1 MAAIDFIP
9 DRLNV
14 RPVVWRGFTVGEL
27 GVATLCGAGLGLV
40 TAVFMAPFA
49 GWIAF
54 PMLVIL
60 MPLPVA
66 WFSGEWLM
74 RYKRNK
80 PDNYLWQHV
89 ILLLARVTGST
100 EGNCRYGGYRFFTD
114 CPCREIRR
122 TRRCR

>member
-27 GVATLCGAGLGLV
+27 GVAALCGAGLGLV
-40 TAVFMAPFA
+40 TAVFVAPFA

-89 ILLLARVTGST
+89 ILLLARVT
-100 EGNCRYGGYRFFTD
+100 
-114 CPCREIRR
+114 
-122 TRRCR
+122 

>member
-1 MAAIDFIP
+1 MAA
-9 DRLNV
+9 
-14 RPVVWRGFTVGEL
+14 
-27 GVATLCGAGLGLV
+27 LCGSGLGLV
-40 TAVFMAPFA
+40 TAVFVAPIA

-66 WFSGEWLM
+66 WFSGEWLI

-100 EGNCRYGGYRFFTD
+100 EGSCRYGGYRFFTD

-122 TRRCR
+122 TPRCR